1 MKNIMKTLVYTGL
14 LTVIS
19 FLALMTN
26 SQAAEVDFSCM
37 KESVRGKP
45 LVTDRY
51 KEYDVNIQN
60 TCPGSAYWSMCIERL
75 DPWTYKVLETHTPSG
90 LVEEGKKARV
100 NLHMKRGPDWL
111 QFRNRFQAFYVE
123 IAYGIK
129 TPAKASCRAALCEEK
144 KSSLRAE
151 TLANE
156 KSWLNANKS
165 LDQRIATE
173 CPNSGWETE
182 EQNKCEA
189 RIRKNSQS
197 EMVQFA
203 RKDIVLREQL
213 ANLDP
218 VQCQV
223 FAGGLLTD

>member
-1 MKNIMKTLVYTGL
+1 MKSIMKSIVYTGL

-19 FLALMTN
+19 CLALIAN

-37 KESVRGKP
+37 EESVRGKP

-100 NLHMKRGPDWL
+100 NLHMKRGPEWM
-111 QFRNRFQAFYVE
+111 QFRNRFQPFYVN

-129 TPAKASCRAALCEEK
+129 TPAKASCRAAMCEQK

-151 TLANE
+151 ILANE
-156 KSWLNANKS
+156 KAWLNANKS
-165 LDQRIATE
+165 LEKKIASE
-173 CPNSGWETE
+173 CPGTGWETE
-182 EQNKCEA
+182 EQSKCEA
-189 RIRKNSQS
+189 GVRKASQA
-197 EMVQFA
+197 EMVQFV
-203 RKDIVLREQL
+203 RKDVVLREQV
-213 ANLDP
+213 ANVDP

-223 FAGGLLTD
+223 YAGGLLTE